1 MKSTIDMSDVFG
13 LNYFVF
19 CILVLVAVMYFTR
32 QIRDEAFEEE
42 KKETFGTSPGTMDQL
57 SSTRAPFTNPPKD
70 VNARP
75 DQELEDH
82 IQKNLTTKAL
92 TDLTES
98 GTYHS
103 DFAPV

>member
-1 MKSTIDMSDVFG
+1 MNDVFG

-19 CILVLVAVMYFTR
+19 CILVLVAIMYFTR
-32 QIRDEAFEEE
+32 QLRYEVEG
-42 KKETFGTSPGTMDQL
+42 KEHFGTSPGTMDQL
-57 SSTRAPFTNPPKD
+57 ASTRAPFTNPIKD

-82 IQKNLTTKAL
+82 IQKNLTSKAL
-92 TDLTES
+92 MDMTDS
-98 GTYHS
+98 GTFQS

>member
-1 MKSTIDMSDVFG
+1 MNDVFG

-32 QIRDEAFEEE
+32 QLRDEAFEGEE
-42 KKETFGTSPGTMDQL
+42 KKEHQGTNPQKMDQV
-57 SSTRAPFTNPPKD
+57 SSTQAPSQVKD

-82 IQKNLTTKAL
+82 IQKNLTSKAL
-92 TDLTES
+92 TDMTES
-98 GTYHS
+98 GTFQS
-103 DFAPV
+103 DFAPA

>member
-1 MKSTIDMSDVFG
+1 MNYIIYMNDVFG

-19 CILVLVAVMYFTR
+19 CILALVAIMYFTR
-32 QIRDEAFEEE
+32 QLRDEAFEEE
-42 KKETFGTSPGTMDQL
+42 KKNLGTSPETSNQPPSTQVP
-57 SSTRAPFTNPPKD
+57 SSEVKD

-92 TDLTES
+92 MDLTES
-98 GTYHS
+98 GTFQS

>member
-1 MKSTIDMSDVFG
+1 MNDVFG

-19 CILVLVAVMYFTR
+19 CILALVAIMYFTR
-32 QIRDEAFEEE
+32 QLRDEAFEEE
-42 KKETFGTSPGTMDQL
+42 KKNQETKTEEMDQPPSTQVP
-57 SSTRAPFTNPPKD
+57 SSEVKD

-92 TDLTES
+92 MDLTES
-98 GTYHS
+98 GTFQS

>member
-1 MKSTIDMSDVFG
+1 MNSVLG

-32 QIRDEAFEEE
+32 QLRDEAFEAEE
-42 KKETFGTSPGTMDQL
+42 KKENRGTSPEAMGQVPPTQDP
-57 SSTRAPFTNPPKD
+57 SSQVKD

-82 IQKNLTTKAL
+82 IQKNLTSKAL
-92 TDLTES
+92 MDMTES
-98 GTYHS
+98 GTFQS
-103 DFAPV
+103 DFAPA

>member
-1 MKSTIDMSDVFG
+1 MNDVFG

-19 CILVLVAVMYFTR
+19 CILALVAIMYFTR
-32 QIRDEAFEEE
+32 QLRDEAFEAEE
-42 KKETFGTSPGTMDQL
+42 KKEHQGTSPEAMDQVPP
-57 SSTRAPFTNPPKD
+57 TQAPSQVKD

-92 TDLTES
+92 MDLTES
-98 GTYHS
+98 GTFQS

>member
-1 MKSTIDMSDVFG
+1 MNDVFG

-32 QIRDEAFEEE
+32 QLRDEAFQGEE
-42 KKETFGTSPGTMDQL
+42 KKENSVPMDKVPSAQV
-57 SSTRAPFTNPPKD
+57 PYDQVKD

-75 DQELEDH
+75 DQELEDQ

-92 TDLTES
+92 MDMTES
-98 GTYHS
+98 GTFQS
-103 DFAPV
+103 DFAPA

>member
-1 MKSTIDMSDVFG
+1 MNDVFG

-19 CILVLVAVMYFTR
+19 CILVLVAIMYFTR
-32 QIRDEAFEEE
+32 QLRDEAFEEE
-42 KKETFGTSPGTMDQL
+42 KKNLETSPEAMDQPPSTQVP
-57 SSTRAPFTNPPKD
+57 SSEVKD

-82 IQKNLTTKAL
+82 IQKNLTSKAL
-92 TDLTES
+92 MDMTES
-98 GTYHS
+98 GTFQS

>member
-1 MKSTIDMSDVFG
+1 MNDVFG

-32 QIRDEAFEEE
+32 QLRDEAFEVEE
-42 KKETFGTSPGTMDQL
+42 KKENSVAMDKVPSAQVP
-57 SSTRAPFTNPPKD
+57 SSQVKD

-75 DQELEDH
+75 DQELEDQ

-92 TDLTES
+92 TDMTES
-98 GTYHS
+98 GTFQS
-103 DFAPV
+103 DFAPA

>member
-1 MKSTIDMSDVFG
+1 MSDVFG

-32 QIRDEAFEEE
+32 QLRDEAFQGEE
-42 KKETFGTSPGTMDQL
+42 KKENSVAMDKVPSAQVP
-57 SSTRAPFTNPPKD
+57 SDQVKD

-75 DQELEDH
+75 DQELEDQ

-92 TDLTES
+92 TDMTES
-98 GTYHS
+98 RTFQS
-103 DFAPV
+103 DFAPA